1 MKRRTA
7 SLIALLSAGV
17 CLYAFAISLDEGDRG
32 PPPTFHATLADPAL
46 YADGGVHVQVVD
58 APAGPHELRFVPN
71 GDSPRTL
78 TITASGGATSF
89 EGTLSLVSE
98 LHGAGGAEYYT
109 WDYEGPRLVEVGSA
123 GPLEVR
129 VDPHGQTRGSVSVSL
144 YPR

>member
-1 MKRRTA
+1 VKSRNGTA
-7 SLIALLSAGV
+7 VALVAAGV
-17 CLYAFAISLDEGDRG
+17 CLYAFAISIDEGDRG
-32 PPPTFHATLADPAL
+32 PPPTFHATLADASM
-46 YADGGVHVQVVD
+46 YADGGAHVQVVD

-78 TITASGGATSF
+78 TITASGEATSF

-98 LHGAGGAEYYT
+98 RQGTEAAEYYT

-129 VDPHGQTRGSVSVSL
+129 VDPHGQTGGSVSVSL

>member
-1 MKRRTA
+1 MQRRTG
-7 SLIALLSAGV
+7 SLIALVSAGV
-17 CLYAFAISLDEGDRG
+17 CLYAFAISLDEGGRG
-32 PPPTFHATLADPAL
+32 PPPTFHATLAEPSL
-46 YADGGVHVQVVD
+46 YGDGGTHVQVVD

-78 TITASGGATSF
+78 TVTASGEGTSF

-98 LHGAGGAEYYT
+98 RQGTEAAEYYT
-109 WDYEGPRLVEVGSA
+109 WDYEGPRLVEVGAA

-129 VDPHGQTRGSVSVSL
+129 VDPHGQTGGSVSVSL